1 MLACHAGGLGSIPR
15 RCKVILFKLNWFM
28 ISIKARIVTHIIYSL
43 CSAATIHRMVNWFLN
58 TFYWIVFDFAI
69 GSTYYNTITVINFLL
84 PKLETFLFRS
94 TTYVQCN
101 LLTLS
106 SLYFPSEWCDKWLQ
120 KKYWVEMKG
129 SDASFAR
136 KWNFCTYLV
145 FRVSISNIGLYTV
158 KLTFI
163 YTFGIEN
170 VIA

>member
-28 ISIKARIVTHIIYSL
+28 TSIKAKIVTHIIYSL

-58 TFYWIVFDFAI
+58 TFYWVVFDFAI

-106 SLYFPSEWCDKWLQ
+106 IVSTFLLSDVISDCRKSIELRWKDLMLALP
-120 KKYWVEMKG
+120 G
-129 SDASFAR
+129 S
-136 KWNFCTYLV
+136 
-145 FRVSISNIGLYTV
+145 G
-158 KLTFI
+158 TFVHI
-163 YTFGIEN
+163 
-170 VIA
+170 